1 MKHRRPDGSPDT
13 LTYSFK
19 ISKIKSHKERMLYMS
34 DLDEKFH
41 DLVYLVSMQ
50 MGLPQTIADLP
61 TREERKKAWEEL
73 PEHNRTFKGMK
84 DMVYHR
90 VVKIFKEQK

>member
-13 LTYSFK
+13 LTYSFE

-41 DLVYLVSMQ
+41 DLVYLVCMQ

-90 VVKIFKEQK
+90 VVRIFKEQR